1 MAYTK
6 QTWADLPTKTSPFTA
21 ARMNHIEDGISDND
35 TNKLDKSSVKS
46 AKTTSASDVYSCN
59 YVNSIIESGSNSNG
73 SWIKFEDG
81 TMICRI
87 KKEYSVVFKNS
98 QKWGLLWESNL
109 CSLENFPT
117 TFKAVP
123 SVIVMINSSSG
134 GLIEYVINTTT
145 SFAGY
150 VQIFRPVETD
160 GTLSYTMSVVAIGKW
175 K

>member
-1 MAYTK
+1 M
-6 QTWADLPTKTSPFTA
+6 S
-21 ARMNHIEDGISDND
+21 
-35 TNKLDKSSVKS
+35 KSIKFEN
-46 AKTTSASDVYSCN
+46 DVYWDSTSITHN
-59 YVNSIIESGSNSNG
+59 KELLSTKIINSSGSNSNG